1 MTKNLLELLKF
12 LDEKLGEFT
21 ITTDRNYVE
30 EDDLSLFITL
40 GKEECLEFEDLK
52 KISEFCD
59 DLTVNTDSDGKL
71 FLSLLFS
78 PKKESVEQ

>member
-1 MTKNLLELLKF
+1 MKDLLELLKF

-59 DLTVNTDSDGKL
+59 DLTVNTDNEGKL
-71 FLSLLFS
+71 FLHLLFL
-78 PKKESVEQ
+78 PKKGE